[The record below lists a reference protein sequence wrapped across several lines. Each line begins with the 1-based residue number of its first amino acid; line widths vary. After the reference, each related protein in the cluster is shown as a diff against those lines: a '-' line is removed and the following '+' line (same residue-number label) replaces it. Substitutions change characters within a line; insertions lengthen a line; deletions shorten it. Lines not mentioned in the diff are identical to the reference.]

1 MSNKPGILYVVATP
15 IGNLEDMSPRAVR
28 ILSQAALI
36 AAEDTRHSGRLM
48 QHFGIRT
55 PMTAFHEHNERD
67 KTAELVG
74 LLHQGQD
81 IALISDAGTP
91 LVSDPGFSL
100 VRAARAAGLEVVPV
114 PGPCAAIAAL
124 SASGLPS
131 DRFIY
136 EGFPPAKTAAR
147 TSFFQQLARE
157 TATLIFY
164 ESPHRIVESLNDMK
178 SVFGD
183 QRPALFAR
191 EITTQFE
198 TLRTGTLVE
207 LSDWV
212 ATDPNQQRGE
222 IVVIVQGAPSVDA
235 RELDADTEHLLRTLL
250 AELPVK
256 QAASLASRITG
267 QKKNRLYE
275 LALRMTGEGRGEAE
289 PPG

>member
-28 ILSQAALI
+28 ILSQAGLI

-48 QHFGIRT
+48 LHFGIRT
-55 PMTAFHEHNERD
+55 HMTAFHEHNERE
-67 KTAELVG
+67 KTGELIG
-74 LLHQGQD
+74 LLRQGQD

-100 VRAARAAGLEVVPV
+100 VRAARAAGLEVVPL

-131 DRFIY
+131 DRFMF
-136 EGFPPAKTAAR
+136 EGFPPAKTVAR
-147 TSFFQQLARE
+147 VTFFQRLARE

-164 ESPHRIVESLNDMK
+164 ESPHRIVESLGDMK

-191 EITTQFE
+191 EITKQFE
-198 TLRTGTLVE
+198 TLRTGTLAE

-222 IVVIVQGAPSVDA
+222 IVVIVQGAPPADA
-235 RELDADTEHLLRTLL
+235 QDLDADTEHLLRTLL
-250 AELPVK
+250 SELPVK

-267 QKKNRLYE
+267 QKKNRLYD
-275 LALRMTGEGRGEAE
+275 LALRMAGEGGGADE